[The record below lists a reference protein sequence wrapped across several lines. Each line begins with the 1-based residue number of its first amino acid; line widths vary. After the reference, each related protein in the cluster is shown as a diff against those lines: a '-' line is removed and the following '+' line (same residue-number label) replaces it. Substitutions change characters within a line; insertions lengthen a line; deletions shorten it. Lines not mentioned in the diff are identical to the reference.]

1 MNITKSQFLK
11 GSVAS
16 AFAIGSVASASA
28 KALTPDTKWD
38 DEADVVV
45 IGFGGAG
52 ASAAITAHDAGSNV
66 LIIEKWTLPAE
77 TPQFSCRRL
86 YDS

>member
-1 MNITKSQFLK
+1 MNITKRQFLK

-52 ASAAITAHDAGSNV
+52 ASAAITAHHRKNGRSRR
-66 LIIEKWTLPAE
+66 EHRS
-77 TPQFSCRRL
+77 FCRRL
-86 YDS
+86 HDS

>member
-45 IGFGGAG
+45 IGFGGA
-52 ASAAITAHDAGSNV
+52 AHPAAITAHDAGSNV
-66 LIIEKWTLPAE
+66 LIIEKNGRSRRKHRS
-77 TPQFSCRRL
+77 FCRRL